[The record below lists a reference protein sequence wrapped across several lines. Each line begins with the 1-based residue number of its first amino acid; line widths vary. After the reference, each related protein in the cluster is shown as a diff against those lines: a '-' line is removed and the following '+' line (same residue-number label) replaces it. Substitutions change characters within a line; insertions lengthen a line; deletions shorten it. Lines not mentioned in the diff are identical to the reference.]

1 MFFPRLRNQAKWAF
15 VFLILVFAGGFVFLG
30 VGSGGLDL
38 GQLLKDAFGNEGSS
52 SVSVSDAQQDVQ
64 ERPLN
69 APARRRLAEALERNG
84 RTDEAIAAWLEYGKL
99 RPKDVSA
106 LRHVGDL
113 EYGQAN
119 RYFEEAQRAALAQQE
134 AGIGSAFT
142 PSTSS
147 EFGKSLGQD
156 PISSALATKASTQFQ
171 DASIKYQTAAQRTV
185 STYEQIVKLQPK
197 NQEVLF
203 SLAQTADTLRQTAV
217 AIRAYKKLLTF
228 PLDPS
233 AKAQIR
239 ERIKTLEQGS
249 GG

>member
-15 VFLILVFAGGFVFLG
+15 VFLIIVFAGGFIFLG

-38 GQLLKDAFGNEGSS
+38 GQLIKDAFGNQGSAGQ
-52 SVSVSDAQQDVQ
+52 SVDDAQKDVR
-64 ERPLN
+64 ERPFS
-69 APARRRLAEALERNG
+69 APARRRLAEALERKG

-113 EYGQAN
+113 EFNQAN
-119 RYFEEAQRAALAQQE
+119 RYFEQAQLAALAQQQ
-134 AGIGSAFT
+134 AGVGSAFV

-147 EFGKSLGQD
+147 TFGRSIGQD
-156 PISSALATKASTQFQ
+156 PISTALANRASTQFQ
-171 DASIKYQTAAQRTV
+171 DASIKYETAAKRAV
-185 STYEQIVKLQPK
+185 STYQQIVKLQPN
-197 NQEVLF
+197 NQQALF

-217 AIRAYKKLLTF
+217 AVKAYTKLLTF

-239 ERIKTLEQGS
+239 ERIKTLQQGS